1 MERPELEEQETGNR
15 FADGL
20 LLPIFAVAAV
30 FLFIVLCFYAY
41 NHVMKNKNSN
51 EIVILDGDESDFK
64 VVPQD
69 PGGMEVEHTDKAVFN
84 TVTGEVENI
93 SAEGVSVEQ
102 QEAPVSQEQLAASS
116 EGTVATIEVPTKEGE
131 TATITINPAAEEAP
145 APAAAPAAAEEAPA
159 VVAEDA
165 APEAVKLET
174 APAAVE
180 APKTEEA
187 PKETAA
193 PAEATTPAPVEIKES
208 AKASDSSKPIEA
220 DVKKET
226 DKTTGE
232 SKTVIQFREPPKS
245 MSGKTAPSSL
255 GSSAA
260 VSGKYYVQVSSHA
273 TRSEAESAWSKL
285 NSKYSAEI
293 DGHSKNIT
301 SAEVKGKT
309 FYRLSF
315 GPFADRSAAS
325 TQCGI
330 LKAKGQDC
338 IIQKY

>member
-51 EIVILDGDESDFK
+51 EIVILDGEESDFK

-93 SAEGVSVEQ
+93 SAEGVNVEQ

-131 TATITINPAAEEAP
+131 TATITITPEEEKAP
-145 APAAAPAAAEEAPA
+145 APAATEEAPA

-165 APEAVKLET
+165 APEAVKLEA
-174 APAAVE
+174 APAATE

-208 AKASDSSKPIEA
+208 AKTSDSSKPIEA

-245 MSGKTAPSSL
+245 MSGKTAPSSI
-255 GSSAA
+255 GSSSAA

-273 TRSEAESAWSKL
+273 TKSEAESAWTKL

-293 DGHSKNIT
+293 DGHGKNIT
-301 SAEVKGKT
+301 SAEVQGKT

-315 GPFADRSAAS
+315 GPFGDRSAAS